1 MQALKKFVKWV
12 LMFFGALV
20 VLGIVIASC
29 SSDKT
34 SNSSSSNQPSAQET
48 QTATDQSNTE
58 SQPAEPEQLETVT
71 ADQILNAY
79 KTNEIAANQ
88 ALKDKKFIVTGVIH
102 AISADFSDKP
112 VIELKAGGEYEFN
125 QPQAS
130 LAEGEENKAAS
141 LGKGQSISM
150 VCIGNS
156 EVAGTPML
164 KDCVIQNS

>member
-1 MQALKKFVKWV
+1 MQALKKVIKWV

-34 SNSSSSNQPSAQET
+34 SNSTSSNQPAAQET
-48 QTATDQSNTE
+48 QVAAE
-58 SQPAEPEQLETVT
+58 APPAEPEQLETVT

-79 KTNEIAANQ
+79 KNNEVAANQ

-125 QPQAS
+125 QPRAS

-141 LGKGQSISM
+141 LAKGQRISM

>member
-1 MQALKKFVKWV
+1 MQALKKLIKWV

-20 VLGIVIASC
+20 VLGIVVTAC
-29 SSDKT
+29 SGDKKSDT
-34 SNSSSSNQPSAQET
+34 SPSNQPTAQE
-48 QTATDQSNTE
+48 APV
-58 SQPAEPEQLETVT
+58 PAEPEQLETVT

-79 KTNEIAANQ
+79 KNNEVAANQ
-88 ALKDKKFIVTGVIH
+88 ALKDKKFIVTGTIDS
-102 AISADFSDKP
+102 ISADFSDKP

-125 QPQAS
+125 QPRAS

-141 LGKGQSISM
+141 LAKGQRISM

>member
-1 MQALKKFVKWV
+1 MQALKKVIKWV
-12 LMFFGALV
+12 LMFFGAMV

-34 SNSSSSNQPSAQET
+34 TNSANEPAAAAQE
-48 QTATDQSNTE
+48 AADQSTTE
-58 SQPAEPEQLETVT
+58 SQPAAEPEQLETVT

-112 VIELKAGGEYEFN
+112 VIELKAGDEFEFN
-125 QPQAS
+125 RPQAS

-141 LGKGQSISM
+141 LAKGQSISM
-150 VCIGNS
+150 ACIGNS
-156 EVAGTPML
+156 EVGGTPML
-164 KDCVIQNS
+164 KDCVIQGS